1 MKLRKIT
8 SLTSLLTFILIVLT
22 SVILYIVPQGRVAY
36 WADWRLWGLTK
47 VQWGNIHTINGLLF
61 LLAMFLHIYY
71 NWKPIV
77 SYLKNKTKALKI
89 FTKEFNVALVI
100 TLVFTFGT
108 LGEIPPFQWVL
119 DLGDS
124 IKDAAAVKYGEPP
137 YGHAELSSLKTFAKK
152 QGFDLDESMALLKNG
167 GVAFENENQILQDIA
182 RQNNISPQQV
192 YLAMKPAR
200 KAANSES
207 LPDNPPAG
215 FGNRNLADICQEYQ
229 LNVKAVIR
237 GLIEKNLK
245 ADAEMTIK
253 EIATAH
259 GLGPMDVFEAI
270 KETAAVSQT
279 ASPSGGRSV
288 GSDTPTGLG
297 KMTLADVFVK
307 YNLDP
312 PTALQKLADNS
323 IKANPDDKMKKVA
336 EIYVTTPLGLF
347 KMMK

>member
-8 SLTSLLTFILIVLT
+8 SLTALLAFILIALT
-22 SVILYIVPQGRVAY
+22 SIILYIVPQGRVAY

-47 VQWGNIHTINGLLF
+47 VQWGNIHIINGLLF

-89 FTKEFNVALVI
+89 FTKEFNIALII

-137 YGHAELSSLKTFAKK
+137 YGHAELSTLKTFAKK
-152 QGFDLDESMALLKNG
+152 QGLDLDESMALLKKG
-167 GVAFENENQILQDIA
+167 DVRFENEDQTLQDIA
-182 RQNNISPQQV
+182 RQNHISPQQV
-192 YLAMKPAR
+192 YLAMKPSP
-200 KAANSES
+200 KAETSKS
-207 LPDNPPAG
+207 LPDSPPAG

-237 GLIEKNLK
+237 ELRKKNLTV
-245 ADAEMTIK
+245 DAEMTTK
-253 EIATAH
+253 EIAKAH
-259 GLGPMDVFEAI
+259 NVGPMDVFEAI
-270 KETAAVSQT
+270 KEAAP
-279 ASPSGGRSV
+279 AST
-288 GSDTPTGLG
+288 GS
-297 KMTLADVFVK
+297 
-307 YNLDP
+307 
-312 PTALQKLADNS
+312 
-323 IKANPDDKMKKVA
+323 
-336 EIYVTTPLGLF
+336 
-347 KMMK
+347 